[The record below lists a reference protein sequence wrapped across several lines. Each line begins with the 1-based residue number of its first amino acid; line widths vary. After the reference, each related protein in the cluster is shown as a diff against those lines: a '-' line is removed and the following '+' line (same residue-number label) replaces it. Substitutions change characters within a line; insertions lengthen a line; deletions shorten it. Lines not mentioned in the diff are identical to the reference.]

1 VKPEFSILFV
11 CMGNICRSPTAHG
24 VFRHRLNERQLDWRV
39 RLDCAGTHDFH
50 VGNPPDRRSLSAAVR
65 RGIDFSDLRARRVE
79 VADFD
84 VFDLVLAMDRDNL
97 AQLQS
102 LRPATARAEV
112 RLFLEFAPDQEIRE
126 VPDPYYG
133 GNAGFEQV
141 LDLVEQASE
150 GLLEELARRFRTS
163 ARP

>member
-1 VKPEFSILFV
+1 
-11 CMGNICRSPTAHG
+11 MGNICRSPTAHG

-39 RLDCAGTHDFH
+39 RLDSAGTHDFH

-79 VADFD
+79 AADFD

-163 ARP
+163 VRP